1 MIVTIF
7 SLLLNYV
14 KLTFLLAHFD
24 WIPVLK
30 IKLWCGSRL
39 ASGSVCD
46 ISNSDAILVR
56 RLRGSLH

>member
-1 MIVTIF
+1 MIVSIF

-30 IKLWCGSRL
+30 INYGV
-39 ASGSVCD
+39 GED
-46 ISNSDAILVR
+46 
-56 RLRGSLH
+56 LHQALYVITVHNNIAG